1 MKISFKP
8 ISLFFCVILLLTACK
23 KEEQKELDKKNATLA
38 KDILDLSYGSN
49 TAQKMDVYLPANR
62 SANTK
67 LVVFIHGGSFIEG
80 DKSEFTNLVKE
91 LVKQDFAVVNMNYR
105 LVDATGL
112 FDTPVKHL
120 ESSVKIKDQVSD
132 VNIVVDYVLT
142 HAKEWQVSES
152 KIALAGHSAGATLA
166 LLYAYDTRNTNK
178 VKAVANLAG
187 ALDQTFSEIPDFLLQ
202 LLLPPSILEGGYR
215 YTGYPVLAI
224 NDAHYRAISPLYV
237 ANSNQK
243 IPTLNVFPEKNVVG
257 DLPKQD
263 RATFDA
269 FTAKLN
275 SLNVPNK
282 FIQIDGADHQ
292 FTSKFTLVLKEV
304 VDYFNAN
311 LK

>member
-8 ISLFFCVILLLTACK
+8 IYLFLCVTLLFTACK
-23 KEEQKELDKKNATLA
+23 KEQQKDVNVEIAA

-49 TAQKMDVYLPANR
+49 ARQKMDVYLPANR

-67 LVVFIHGGSFIEG
+67 LVVFVHGGSFIEG
-80 DKSEFTNLVKE
+80 DKSDFTTLIKE
-91 LVKQDFAVVNMNYR
+91 LVKQNFAVVNMNYR

-120 ESSVKIKDQVSD
+120 ESPVKIKDQVTD
-132 VNIVVDYVLT
+132 VSTVIDYVLT

-152 KIALAGHSAGATLA
+152 KIALAGHSAGATLS
-166 LLYAYDTRNTNK
+166 LLYTYDARNTNK
-178 VKAVANLAG
+178 VKVVANLAG

-202 LLLPPSILEGGYR
+202 LFLPASVLEGGYR
-215 YTGYPVLAI
+215 YTGYQVLAA
-224 NDAHYRAISPLYV
+224 NDTHYRAISPLYV
-237 ANSNQK
+237 ANANQK
-243 IPTLNVFPEKNVVG
+243 IPTLNVFPELNAVG

-275 SLNVPNK
+275 NLNVPNK
-282 FIQIDGADHQ
+282 FVQIAGADHE
-292 FTSKFTLVLKEV
+292 FTSKFSLVLKEV
-304 VDYFNAN
+304 VDYFNAY

>member
-8 ISLFFCVILLLTACK
+8 VYLFLCVTLLFTACK
-23 KEEQKELDKKNATLA
+23 KEQQKDLNVETAA
-38 KDILDLSYGSN
+38 KDILDLSYGNSV
-49 TAQKMDVYLPANR
+49 AQKMDVYLPEKR
-62 SANTK
+62 TANTK
-67 LVVFIHGGSFIEG
+67 VVVFIHGGSFIEG
-80 DKSEFTNLVKE
+80 DKSDFTTLVKE

-120 ESSVKIKDQVSD
+120 ESAVKVKDQISD
-132 VNIVVDYVLT
+132 VSLAVDYVLA

-166 LLYAYDTRNTNK
+166 LLYSYDTRNTNK

-187 ALDQTFSEIPDFLLQ
+187 ALDQTFSEIPDILLQ
-202 LLLPPSILEGGYR
+202 LLLPASILEGGYR
-215 YTGYPVLAI
+215 YTGFAVSAA
-224 NDAHYRAISPLYV
+224 NDAHYKAISPLYV
-237 ANSNQK
+237 ANANQK
-243 IPTLNVFPEKNVVG
+243 VPTLNVFPELNAVG

-263 RATFDA
+263 RTTFDA

-275 SLNVPNK
+275 SLNVPNQ
-282 FIQIDGADHQ
+282 FVQIAGADHE
-292 FTSKFTLVLKEV
+292 FTSKFNLVLKEV

>member
-8 ISLFFCVILLLTACK
+8 IYLVLCVTLLFTACK
-23 KEEQKELDKKNATLA
+23 KEQQKDVNVEIAA

-49 TAQKMDVYLPANR
+49 ARQKMDVYLPANR

-67 LVVFIHGGSFIEG
+67 LVVFVHGGSFIEG
-80 DKSEFTNLVKE
+80 DKSDFTTLVKE
-91 LVKQDFAVVNMNYR
+91 LVKQNFAVVNMNYR

-120 ESSVKIKDQVSD
+120 ESSVKIKDQVTD
-132 VNIVVDYVLT
+132 VSTVIDYVLA

-152 KIALAGHSAGATLA
+152 KIALAGHSAGATLS
-166 LLYAYDTRNTNK
+166 LLYTYDARNTNK
-178 VKAVANLAG
+178 VKVVANLAG

-202 LLLPPSILEGGYR
+202 LFLPASVLEGGYR
-215 YTGYPVLAI
+215 YTGYPVLAA
-224 NDAHYRAISPLYV
+224 NDTHYRAISPLYV
-237 ANSNQK
+237 ANANQK
-243 IPTLNVFPEKNVVG
+243 IPTLNVFPELNAVG

-282 FIQIDGADHQ
+282 FVQIAGADHE
-292 FTSKFTLVLKEV
+292 FTSKFSLVLKEV